1 MLCTSR
7 KPSSRRILGECDLT
21 IDVILSRRLQMK
33 TSCAKLIKLM
43 PFIVGLLG
51 ASYVHAQQPPAA
63 ARDFK
68 WVNAPASLPE
78 GAKMAMLQGD
88 LAKPGAFSF
97 QLKLP
102 AGYQLKPQ
110 SSPAINRLFVISGAL
125 NFGTGEKFDSARTV
139 PLYSGYAHWPS
150 NGSYFAFTK
159 EETVVEIEGVGPWV
173 VNYVNAADD
182 PSAKRRVSSAAVR

>member
-1 MLCTSR
+1 
-7 KPSSRRILGECDLT
+7 
-21 IDVILSRRLQMK
+21 MK

-110 SSPAINRLFVISGAL
+110 SSPAIDRMIVVSGAF
-125 NFGTGEKFDSARTV
+125 NVGAGEKFDHARTM
-139 PLYSGYAHWPS
+139 PLYTGYVYWPGKS
-150 NGSYFAFTK
+150 PYFAFTK
-159 EETVVEIEGVGPWV
+159 EETVVQMEGVGPWA

-182 PSAKRRVSSAAVR
+182 SIAQKRLSSSAIR

>member
-1 MLCTSR
+1 
-7 KPSSRRILGECDLT
+7 
-21 IDVILSRRLQMK
+21 MK
-33 TSCAKLIKLM
+33 TSYARLIKTIPL
-43 PFIVGLLG
+43 IVGLLG
-51 ASYVHAQQPPAA
+51 ASYVHAQHAPAA
-63 ARDFK
+63 ASDLK

-78 GAKMAMLQGD
+78 GARMAMLQGD

-125 NFGTGEKFDSARTV
+125 NFGAGEKFDSARTV

-150 NGSYFAFTK
+150 NGAYFAFTK
-159 EETVVEIEGVGPWV
+159 EETVVEIEGAGPWA
-173 VNYVNAADD
+173 VNYVNPADD
-182 PSAKRRVSSAAVR
+182 PMAKKRLSSAADR